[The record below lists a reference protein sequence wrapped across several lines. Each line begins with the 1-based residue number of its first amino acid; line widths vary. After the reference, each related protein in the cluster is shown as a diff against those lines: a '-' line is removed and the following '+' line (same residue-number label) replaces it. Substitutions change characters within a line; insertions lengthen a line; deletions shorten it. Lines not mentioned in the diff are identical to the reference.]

1 MRVHVTLKG
10 ALADRLP
17 DGRGEVEVPDGSTV
31 GDLAQRLGLPGR
43 HCVFVVNGQTV
54 KADALLTD
62 GDRLQAFPPMAGG
75 RTPCSTCCPASP
87 SQTSSQMS

>member
-1 MRVHVTLKG
+1 MIHVHVTLRG
-10 ALADRLP
+10 TLADRLP

-31 GDLAQRLGLPGR
+31 GHLSNQLGLPGR

-54 KADALLTD
+54 EPDAVLRD

-75 RTPCSTCCPASP
+75 
-87 SQTSSQMS
+87 